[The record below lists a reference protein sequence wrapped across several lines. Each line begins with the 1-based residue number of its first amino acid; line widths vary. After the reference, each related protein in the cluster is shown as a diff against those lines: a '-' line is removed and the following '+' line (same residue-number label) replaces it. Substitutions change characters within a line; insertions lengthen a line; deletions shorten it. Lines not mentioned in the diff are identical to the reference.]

1 MAASG
6 ARAAS
11 SEPGAAA
18 PTANAVNVTPAAI
31 PAARIAEGVETCR
44 ERLSEIETLLADDP
58 RAEAVQSGLP
68 DAQKKLAKLSRQ
80 SWSAIS
86 LQSPSGFLLDVEDHS
101 SSWKDR
107 LETWQRTL
115 ADSVAQ
121 LDTALT
127 ELGDL
132 RRQWEDTRDSAA
144 TQQLP
149 TPLTDSIERA
159 LVAIRATQRK
169 AAERRD
175 GLLALQGKV
184 AETQSW
190 VDAEIGAI
198 ETQRADQRRQLLES
212 QGPPLWR
219 AFGEPSA
226 PSVGAQARQAL
237 PQSLR
242 SISQFARDSGV
253 QVAVFAGL

>member
-1 MAASG
+1 MLTEEFRYEIRSAERGCHAARVGPRVARDLTFRGPNSSRRGWRRPQGLVLALLIMAASG

-86 LQSPSGFLLDVEDHS
+86 LQSPSGFLLDVEDQW

-159 LVAIRATQRK
+159 SGSGARIT
-169 AAERRD
+169 RRPSRC
-175 GLLALQGKV
+175 GRNPANRSNRLFQG
-184 AETQSW
+184 
-190 VDAEIGAI
+190 
-198 ETQRADQRRQLLES
+198 
-212 QGPPLWR
+212 
-219 AFGEPSA
+219 
-226 PSVGAQARQAL
+226 AR
-237 PQSLR
+237 
-242 SISQFARDSGV
+242 
-253 QVAVFAGL
+253 